1 MNWMNVTYIMWHSW
15 QGRWKKFKIDFNCY
29 FFLNGK
35 TNNDKALI
43 SIEMLLFFETRT
55 AFYANVPAIRVSFC
69 LWQRRLSG
77 LSVFTLQTPR
87 SVFGHCVKQNTKY
100 NLKIK
105 QIYRKLNKWNI
116 RGSSKCAPSAV
127 LQQTIKIKK

>member
-1 MNWMNVTYIMWHSW
+1 MT
-15 QGRWKKFKIDFNCY
+15 KKIVRI
-29 FFLNGK
+29 
-35 TNNDKALI
+35 I
-43 SIEMLLFFETRT
+43 S
-55 AFYANVPAIRVSFC
+55 FYS
-69 LWQRRLSG
+69 
-77 LSVFTLQTPR
+77 

>member
-1 MNWMNVTYIMWHSW
+1 MSRTSCDIHDSGDGKNSKLTLTVT
-15 QGRWKKFKIDFNCY
+15 

-69 LWQRRLSG
+69 L
-77 LSVFTLQTPR
+77 
-87 SVFGHCVKQNTKY
+87 
-100 NLKIK
+100 
-105 QIYRKLNKWNI
+105 
-116 RGSSKCAPSAV
+116 
-127 LQQTIKIKK
+127 

>member
-1 MNWMNVTYIMWHSW
+1 MSRTSCDIHDRGDGKNSKLTLTVT
-15 QGRWKKFKIDFNCY
+15 

-77 LSVFTLQTPR
+77 LSVFTLQNPR